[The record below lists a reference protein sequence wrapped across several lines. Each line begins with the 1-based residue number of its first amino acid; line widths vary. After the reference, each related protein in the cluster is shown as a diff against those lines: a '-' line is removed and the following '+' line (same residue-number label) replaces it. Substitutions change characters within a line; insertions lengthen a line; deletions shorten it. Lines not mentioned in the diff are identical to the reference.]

1 MAILKSIVDVNN
13 GNTGWTKSDVL
24 DALETVFANLGW
36 NNGTAATG
44 VPVVVKA
51 PGFTGTQYS
60 ESENIWVNGANNRV
74 ANLEHCGG
82 QYPSSNQYKD
92 RYFVVNNNSTTAY
105 RVLEE
110 FRINGATDVETN
122 GADQIEE
129 LRHGILTAD
138 ALHYAAGV
146 SSPDANKVIGG
157 LSADTIYYAI
167 KVDDNNFKVAA
178 NATDAGNGV
187 AIDITAATT
196 TGYFFQR
203 ADDAAWDNYTINVK
217 LGDKLNFDSSGAS
230 GAGGTF
236 NLVYN
241 NDSYDAAKLLTRYE
255 FSGFQNE
262 PTGQGTATTLWD
274 TKGYRQTEDEVL
286 RPQRWIGEGAGTS
299 LGDVGIVKYIYSN
312 STNASMKGEIVVEP
326 FISNNGSGQFHPY
339 WKYVVDQVG
348 GRSELRLRVYR
359 GNQWYHNPYIV
370 GVTIDSIGS
379 GWSDNDAFTIPGED
393 IGGVATT
400 HDLTFGVNADE
411 TSNGAADGTP
421 SIGVTNIGAGSNFFQ
436 KHPQGYYAIAKVEHD
451 AAKAYGSTYYG
462 FGMDPNNDYQLT
474 VTSGSNWEYINRP
487 GVHRT
492 NTNSNTTDFG
502 MYEGDIGLDY
512 QSGHQDVQRT
522 SDTDYRLLEY
532 ASNSTPTAY
541 PLQIR
546 VYRAQAPQDTDFAI
560 IQFCQII
567 NGIVQPYATFNI
579 AKGSQ
584 HGAGVYDLDY
594 VYQDVLMEVGTSSR
608 EVNFTY
614 GDTSNDSYSNMN
626 EPGSNSTICRAASYG
641 YLRDSSSS
649 NVRPVTRFACNI
661 DTINDTGS
669 DIVTYYRNNTYDS
682 NAGKSVSASAN
693 YYKPIKGLPISN
705 KLLPVPYYL
714 PDDFVMLQVA
724 TTPGLVA
731 FRTGDTITISGS
743 EIYEIITASYQ
754 SQQNGLDN
762 VNNNST
768 IGMLFMA
775 RTT

>member
-13 GNTGWTKSDVL
+13 GNTGWTKTDVL

-60 ESENIWVNGANNRV
+60 DTEGDWINGQNYHVDNW
-74 ANLEHCGG
+74 EHCGG
-82 QYPSSNQYKD
+82 NYPASKQYKD
-92 RYFVVNNNSTTAY
+92 RYFIVNNNGTSAY

-110 FRINGATDVETN
+110 FRISGTAVDNAAETIPN
-122 GADQIEE
+122 I
-129 LRHGILTAD
+129 RHGLSTGD
-138 ALHYAAGV
+138 AIHYAAGV
-146 SSPDANKVIGG
+146 SSPDAAKVIGG

-167 KVDDNNFKVAA
+167 VADADNFKVAA

-187 AIDITAATT
+187 AIDITATST
-196 TGYFFQR
+196 NGYYFQR
-203 ADDAAWDNYTINVK
+203 ADDAAWDNYTITVK

-236 NLVYN
+236 NLIDTA
-241 NDSYDAAKLLTRYE
+241 DSYDAAKLLTRYE

-286 RPQRWIGEGAGTS
+286 RPQRWVGEGAGTS
-299 LGDVGIVKYIYSN
+299 LGDVGIVKYIYAN

-339 WKYVVDQVG
+339 WKYTVPVSG
-348 GRSELRLRVYR
+348 GRSALKLRVYR
-359 GNQWYHNPYIV
+359 GNQWYHNPYII
-370 GVTIDSIGS
+370 GVTINSIGS
-379 GWSDNDAFTIPGED
+379 GWTGDDVFTIPGED
-393 IGGVATT
+393 IGGDATT

-411 TSNGAADGTP
+411 TSSNAYDGTP
-421 SIGVTNIGAGSNFFQ
+421 SIGITNLGAGSNFFQ
-436 KHPQGYYAIAKVEHD
+436 KHPQGYYSIAKVEHD
-451 AAKAYGSTYYG
+451 NTKDYGSTYYG

-474 VTSGSNWEYINRP
+474 VTSGSNWDYMNRP

-492 NTNSNTTDFG
+492 DTTSETTDFG
-502 MYEGDIGLDY
+502 KYQGDMGLDY
-512 QSGHQDVQRT
+512 QSGRQSVRRST
-522 SDTDYRLLEY
+522 DTNYRVLNY
-532 ASNSTPTAY
+532 ASDSTPTAY

-546 VYRAQAPQDTDFAI
+546 VYRGQAPQDTDFAI
-560 IQFCQII
+560 IQFAQVI

-584 HGAGVYDLDY
+584 HGSGVYDLDY
-594 VYQDVLMEVGTSSR
+594 VYQDNLTTITPASNYR
-608 EVNFTY
+608 EILFTY
-614 GDTSNDSYSNMN
+614 GDTSYKSYSNMN

-641 YLRDSSSS
+641 YLRDQSS
-649 NVRPVTRFACNI
+649 NSVRMVTRFSCNI
-661 DTINDTGS
+661 DTDNDTGY
-669 DIVTYYRNNTYDS
+669 DVVTYYRNDTYDS
-682 NAGKSVSASAN
+682 NAGVSVSASAN

-743 EIYEIITASYQ
+743 EIYEIITAAYQ
-754 SQQNGLDN
+754 SQQNGLDD
-762 VNNNST
+762 VANNST